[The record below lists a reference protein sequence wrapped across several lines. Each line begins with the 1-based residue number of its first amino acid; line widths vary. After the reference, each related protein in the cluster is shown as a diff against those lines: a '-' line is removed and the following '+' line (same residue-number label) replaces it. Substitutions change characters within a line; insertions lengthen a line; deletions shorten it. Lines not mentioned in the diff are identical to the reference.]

1 MAKHLAAAD
10 IVITTALIPGKKAPV
25 LVTEDMVKGMKLGSV
40 IVDMAV
46 EQGGNCELSEPGK
59 VVVKH
64 GVKIVGETNLPSLL
78 ARNASESYAKNIQA
92 FLTHLATKDGFKWE
106 MEEEITKG
114 TLICKD
120 GSLLK

>member
-1 MAKHLAAAD
+1 
-10 IVITTALIPGKKAPV
+10 
-25 LVTEDMVKGMKLGSV
+25 MVKTMKLGSV

-46 EQGGNCELSEPGK
+46 EQGGNCEISEAGK

-64 GVKIVGETNLPSLL
+64 GIKIVGETNLPSLL
-78 ARNASESYAKNIQA
+78 SQNASESYAKNIST
-92 FLTHLATKDGFKWE
+92 FLTHLATNEGFKWE

-120 GSLLK
+120 GEILKK